1 MKRRAFLFASGAGVL
16 SAGDAVAAPAP
27 TGDREV
33 RRHVRK
39 LRRDL
44 ARTHM
49 ATLRVPVA
57 TDADPERVALDGALV
72 RSGLR
77 SLLLVAGVADLPEEA
92 RGHEEVVAL
101 VDELSPEVDFAVN
114 GMYTRLGSLPDAD
127 RRAVKRALREDP
139 SLVER
144 IGADLEDLV
153 ARSGASAVRR
163 AHFSG
168 LVRNAI
174 WRIAHQPL
182 DAVLADVLGGAEQ
195 HAALVGGASQPRDE
209 IWSAKHDRIHH
220 RWARRRDDEDEVQY
234 IDEASGRRR
243 WSPAKTRRVGEERLG
258 IGLGLGV
265 AGGVLFGLGASAS
278 GAGLLIFSLF
288 VLTAAVVML
297 IAGLIT
303 LIVAASRT
311 AQAEEQLAP

>member
-16 SAGDAVAAPAP
+16 SAGDAAAAAPAP
-27 TGDREV
+27 SDREI

-44 ARTHM
+44 DRTHD
-49 ATLRVPVA
+49 ATLQIPVS
-57 TDADPERVALDGALV
+57 TDADPERLDLDSALV

-92 RGHEEVVAL
+92 RAHEDVVAL
-101 VDELSPEVDFAVN
+101 VDELAPEVDFAVN
-114 GMYTRLGSLPDAD
+114 GLYTRLGSLPDAD
-127 RRAVKRALREDP
+127 RRAVKRALRDDP

-144 IGADLEDLV
+144 IGADLEAVV
-153 ARSGASAVRR
+153 ARSGASAVRT

-182 DAVLADVLGGAEQ
+182 DAVLADVLGGAER
-195 HAALVGGASQPRDE
+195 HAAVVGGHAQARDA

-220 RWARRRDDEDEVQY
+220 RWARRRDDDDDVAY
-234 IDEASGRRR
+234 IDEATGRRR
-243 WSPAKTRRVGEERLG
+243 WSPKKTQRVGEERLA

-265 AGGVLFGLGASAS
+265 AGGLLLGLGATAS
-278 GAGLLIFSLF
+278 GAGVIIFSLF
-288 VLTAAVVML
+288 VLTGAVVML

-303 LIVAASRT
+303 LIVAANR
-311 AQAEEQLAP
+311 AEQARHQLPP